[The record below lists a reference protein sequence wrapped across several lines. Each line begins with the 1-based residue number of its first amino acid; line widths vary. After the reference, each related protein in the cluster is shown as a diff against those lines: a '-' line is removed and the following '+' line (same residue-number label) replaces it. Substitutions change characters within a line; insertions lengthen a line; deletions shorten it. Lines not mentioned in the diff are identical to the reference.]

1 MSYFLCAAGERLRN
15 QIDRKFPNRDK
26 ASDGWIG
33 DTSHQA
39 VPSDHNPDW
48 SDGGVVRAIDI
59 DANLA
64 KKDPTAAQRLANQLK
79 RAAKNGENRI
89 SYVIFNRKIASSRE
103 NWAWRDYVGSN
114 DHTHHIHVSFTPA
127 GDRNGKPFDLAVL
140 KPDQ

>member
-1 MSYFLCAAGERLRN
+1 MSYFLCAAGSRLRT

-26 ASDGWIG
+26 RSDGWIG

-59 DANLA
+59 DADLS
-64 KKDPTAAQRLANQLK
+64 KKDPNVAEKLANQLK
-79 RAAKNGENRI
+79 RAAKYGEKRI

-103 NWAWRDYVGSN
+103 NWAWRTYTGSN
-114 DHTHHIHVSFTPA
+114 THEHHIHVSFTPA
-127 GDRNGKPFDLAVL
+127 GDRDGKPFDLAVL
-140 KPDQ
+140 ERD